1 MCGIVAILS
10 RPGERPTPTDAAVLE
25 ALDDA
30 LSASSD
36 ESSPLASSTNASGSL
51 AVVLDAVAG
60 HAAAADALLRGVPG
74 VLALADRPALTL
86 AVEARLDQLDAFV
99 ATREALVEEG
109 QGTSG
114 PLETADIEET
124 NAALVRAKDVLWA
137 LRRDRLRTAAAVS
150 ALAGRDGGR
159 QRLGRLLRG
168 AARAVRHR
176 PAGGPW
182 ARLGRPPPLRL
193 GPRTRPRR
201 SGARP
206 PVSPPAGED
215 PLYPSGAVRVAGN
228 ALSFVYK
235 AAAEIGE
242 LGDNT
247 AALRAAIRDDG
258 LLHLALAAP
267 GARLAVL
274 GHTRWA
280 SVGII
285 SEPNAHPVNSDEDT
299 GDGTVDT
306 DGPYVVAALNGD
318 VDNHADLRARAAL
331 AIPSPIT
338 TDAKVIPALVSREA
352 RPRRPGG
359 GLPAD
364 GQHVRRLGRHRGRQR
379 RRPRARCC
387 WRSGGAGRACT
398 SVSPTTSRSWPANR
412 TVWWRSRT
420 ATSAWTARHRPTRT
434 SR

>member
-10 RPGERPTPTDAAVLE
+10 RTGERPTPTDAAVLE
-25 ALDDA
+25 ALDGA
-30 LSASSD
+30 LAASSD
-36 ESSPLASSTNASGSL
+36 ASGSL
-51 AVVLDAVAG
+51 AMVLDAVAD
-60 HAAAADALLRGVPG
+60 HATVADGLLRGVPG
-74 VLALADRPALTL
+74 VLALADRPALIL

-99 ATREALVEEG
+99 ATRETLVEEG
-109 QGTSG
+109 EGTSG
-114 PLETADIEET
+114 RLEIADIEET

-150 ALAGRDGGR
+150 ALAGRDGRTSTLAGFYAVQLGLSAIDRLEVRGR
-159 QRLGRLLRG
+159 DSAGLHLFVWDHGLDLDDPELSARL
-168 AARAVRHR
+168 AAR
-176 PAGGPW
+176 
-182 ARLGRPPPLRL
+182 
-193 GPRTRPRR
+193 
-201 SGARP
+201 
-206 PVSPPAGED
+206 GED
-215 PLYPSGAVRVAGN
+215 PLYPSGTVRVTGG

-267 GARLAVL
+267 DARVAVL

-299 GDGTVDT
+299 GDGTVGT

-331 AIPSPIT
+331 VIPSPIT

-352 RPRRPGG
+352 RRAGLVEAFRRTVSTFDGSVAIAAASADEPGQVLLALRG
-359 GLPAD
+359 SGQGLYVGEADVQALPA
-364 GQHVRRLGRHRGRQR
+364 
-379 RRPRARCC
+379 
-387 WRSGGAGRACT
+387 
-398 SVSPTTSRSWPANR
+398 PA
-412 TVWWRSRT
+412 
-420 ATSAWTARHRPTRT
+420 
-434 SR
+434 

>member
-10 RPGERPTPTDAAVLE
+10 RPAERPTPTDAAVLA
-25 ALDDA
+25 ALDGA
-30 LSASSD
+30 LAASSD
-36 ESSPLASSTNASGSL
+36 DGSPVAA
-51 AVVLDAVAG
+51 VLDAVAG
-60 HAAAADALLRGVPG
+60 HAAVADGLLRGVPG
-74 VLALADRPALTL
+74 VLALADRPALIL

-109 QGTSG
+109 QGTSE

-150 ALAGRDGGR
+150 ALAGRDGRTSALAGFYAVQLALSAIDRLEVRGR
-159 QRLGRLLRG
+159 DSAGLHLFVWDHGLDLDDPEL
-168 AARAVRHR
+168 AARL
-176 PAGGPW
+176 AG
-182 ARLGRPPPLRL
+182 R
-193 GPRTRPRR
+193 
-201 SGARP
+201 
-206 PVSPPAGED
+206 GED
-215 PLYPSGAVRVAGN
+215 PLYPSGAVRVAGG

-267 GARLAVL
+267 GARVAVL

-285 SEPNAHPVNSDEDT
+285 SEPNAHPVNSEEDMAT
-299 GDGTVDT
+299 ARSTPM
-306 DGPYVVAALNGD
+306 GPTSWP
-318 VDNHADLRARAAL
+318 
-331 AIPSPIT
+331 PSTATST
-338 TDAKVIPALVSREA
+338 TTRTFGRGPRSPSRRRSPRTPRSSPRSCPGRRGA
-352 RPRRPGG
+352 RRPGG
-359 GLPAD
+359 GVPAD
-364 GQHVRRLGRHRGRQR
+364 GEHVRRLGRHRA
-379 RRPRARCC
+379 RPAPTSPARCC

-398 SVSPTTSRSWPANR
+398 SASPTT
-412 TVWWRSRT
+412 
-420 ATSAWTARHRPTRT
+420 
-434 SR
+434 